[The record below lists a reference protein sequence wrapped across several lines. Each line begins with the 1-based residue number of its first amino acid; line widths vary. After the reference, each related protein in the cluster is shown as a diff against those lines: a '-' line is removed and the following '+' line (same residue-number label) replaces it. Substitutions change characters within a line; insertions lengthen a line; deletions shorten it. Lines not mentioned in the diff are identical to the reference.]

1 MVSIHVLA
9 TPIRG
14 RLRSASV
21 NPTAL
26 YMERAPARSRPSVMA
41 RLMCLRSM
49 VKSPVKDYSSRG
61 AGFKVSQEKASTFQG
76 QACKDKIGGG
86 GKIRTST
93 LELGVGEK
101 WGTGLPQVPQ
111 DA

>member
-49 VKSPVKDYSSRG
+49 VDSPVKDYRSRD
-61 AGFKVSQEKASTFQG
+61 AGFKVSRAKASTFQG
-76 QACKDKIGGG
+76 QGFKGKIGGG
-86 GKIRTST
+86 GRTGTAT
-93 LELGVGEK
+93 LEPRVAQK
-101 WGTGLPQVPQ
+101 WGTGL
-111 DA
+111 